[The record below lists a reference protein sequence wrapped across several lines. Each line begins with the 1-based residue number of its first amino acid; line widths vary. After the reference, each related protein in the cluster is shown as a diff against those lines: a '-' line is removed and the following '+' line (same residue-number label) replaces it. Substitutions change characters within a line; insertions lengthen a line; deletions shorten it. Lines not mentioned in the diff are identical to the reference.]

1 MEKFSVVNGFTLE
14 NSDKLE
20 RVVSGNMGRG
30 GVLEGGLGEGAE
42 PELVLAHYDKLA
54 GHITKDGTKVRPG
67 SFWDFKAK
75 APRKVPE
82 VMYVFNIAGETIEV
96 DEPANLSKAIKEVET
111 ARVEKEKKVKEKKSK
126 SKFK

>member
-1 MEKFSVVNGFTLE
+1 MEKFQLIDGFRLE

-30 GVLEGGLGEGAE
+30 GVLEGGLGENAE
-42 PELVLAHYDKLA
+42 LELVLAHYDKL
-54 GHITKDGTKVRPG
+54 GGYITKDGAGIKIG

-82 VMYVFNIAGETIEV
+82 VVYVFNVGG
-96 DEPANLSKAIKEVET
+96 D
-111 ARVEKEKKVKEKKSK
+111 RVEVLFSLV
-126 SKFK
+126 SISPII